1 MVALTGFM
9 LIFMNLFQLINTFDA
24 SLAHTKRVELWLDA
38 NIGTSAKSGGG
49 LKWDT
54 PSINETY
61 VSARSLLMYQK
72 WMVRNID

>member
-1 MVALTGFM
+1 
-9 LIFMNLFQLINTFDA
+9 MNLFQLINPFDA
-24 SLAHTKRVELWLDA
+24 SLAHIKRVELWLDA
-38 NIGTSAKSGGG
+38 NIGTSGRAGSG

-54 PSINETY
+54 ASINETY